1 LKACSERA
9 GIPVLQII
17 HEPTAALLAYHSLQG
32 ESTTMANKKF
42 LVLDI
47 GGVRADAAVIAV
59 RAGMYTLLST
69 SHTHDLAPGEAL
81 DKALYQ
87 HFSAEFKKKYKLDTE
102 SDARARVKLSLE
114 AEMVKKSLSASGSAN
129 ASVESLMEG
138 IDFKSSI
145 NRIRFDLLARKVYQQ
160 IAEFAVEAVKKAG
173 LEPIDID
180 DVPYPTLLN
189 PCLLLTFTRCYWSVA
204 QPHYPNS
211 HLPSNPHSP
220 PPPQ

>member
-1 LKACSERA
+1 
-9 GIPVLQII
+9 
-17 HEPTAALLAYHSLQG
+17 
-32 ESTTMANKKF
+32 MANKKF

-211 HLPSNPHSP
+211 HPPSNPHSP